1 MTPAMKIRLPFIRII
16 PIIFLVIS
24 VDGCYVSPEKMTPD
38 QRPEMTKIKFQL
50 DNIHANGLRGP
61 TNGLVAV
68 SYEFCVPADK
78 RAYQEVLNIDPSLK
92 ISPSS
97 RGRIGCAT
105 NQALCIGVTHQ
116 PRWREVL
123 QQLSTVKY
131 ITEIRESFFE

>member
-1 MTPAMKIRLPFIRII
+1 MKIRLLSFKII
-16 PIIFLVIS
+16 PIIFLAAS
-24 VDGCYVSPEKMTPD
+24 VDGCYVSPEKMTPG
-38 QRPEMTKIKFQL
+38 QGSEMTKIKFLL
-50 DNIHANGLRGP
+50 DNIDENGLRGP

-68 SYEFCVPADK
+68 SYEFCVPADE
-78 RAYQEVLNIDPSLK
+78 RAYQEVLKIDPSLK

-131 ITEIRESFFE
+131 VTEISESFFE